1 MATDACVCAVLLQAD
16 ADVLQERQKQ
26 QEEWDAAAAARAE
39 YMARIRQFYEETYG
53 DKAREREFVMETVT
67 VEQIIDLKEE
77 PYQS

>member
-1 MATDACVCAVLLQAD
+1 MCLCLHPLLQAD

-26 QEEWDAAAAARAE
+26 QEEWDAAAAARADYIE
-39 YMARIRQFYEETYG
+39 RIREFYEATYG
-53 DKAREREFVMETVT
+53 EKAWEPEYVMETVT

>member
-1 MATDACVCAVLLQAD
+1 MQAD

-39 YMARIRQFYEETYG
+39 YIDKIRAFYESTYG
-53 DKAREREFVMETVT
+53 EKAREKEYVMETVT
-67 VEQIIDLKEE
+67 VEQVIDVKEE